1 MRLLVSVARREEAAA
16 ALAGGADIID
26 AKDPAAGP
34 LGAVSLAVLR
44 EIRATVRGT
53 RPVTAALGDAAD
65 ERTVER
71 DACAYAVAGAMLVK
85 IGFAGVTSA
94 EKVAALLV
102 AAVRGARAGSE
113 GRCGVIAV
121 AYADA
126 HCVGS
131 PPPGALI
138 EVAATTG
145 AAGVLLDTADKN
157 GAGLRDLFSPGALAA
172 WVAQA
177 HAARLPVALA
187 GRLHLN
193 DLGYVRDA
201 GADIAG
207 VRGAACE
214 GGRTGRVTADNVRV
228 LRMLCA
234 LPAPDDA
241 TPHEPAGL
249 SYPPGDPAAHAR
261 LSASK

>member
-1 MRLLVSVARREEAAA
+1 MRLLVSVACREEAAA

-26 AKDPAAGP
+26 AKDPTAGP

-44 EIRATVRGT
+44 EIVATVNRT
-53 RPVTAALGDAAD
+53 RPVTAALGDVAD
-65 ERTVER
+65 ERALER
-71 DACAYAVAGAMLVK
+71 NACAYAIAGAILVK
-85 IGFAGVTSA
+85 IGFAGVTSP
-94 EKVAALLV
+94 EKAATLLLS
-102 AAVRGARAGSE
+102 AVRGAAAGSD

-126 HCVGS
+126 RRVAS
-131 PPPGALI
+131 PTPGALI

-145 AAGVLLDTADKN
+145 AAGVLLDTANKN
-157 GAGLRDLFSPGALAA
+157 GSGLRHLFSPSALAA

-177 HAARLPVALA
+177 HDARLLVALA
-187 GRLHLN
+187 GQLRLD
-193 DLGYVRDA
+193 DLGYVGDA

-214 GGRTGRVTADNVRV
+214 GGRTGRVTADNVRG
-228 LRMLCA
+228 LRMRCA
-234 LPAPDDA
+234 LPDA
-241 TPHEPAGL
+241 DGVTRHRPSGL
-249 SYPPGDPAAHAR
+249 SFPPGDPADHAR